1 MEKFSETRF
10 RRKMEKALSTVRKVL
25 ENERHPEVPADVDHE
40 YRDKF
45 SLADVLS
52 QTYVGA
58 MLNSLQSLGLDRAK
72 LEELYEK
79 AEQGKRAVT
88 LRLTSEEKC
97 AFDREETRKVDS
109 DTQHVTTWKGAIGG
123 MISRATKT
131 VTKVTEYFWHFRVH
145 YELFAF
151 VGSKPTDKVSLLS
164 RSAKYTIVTRS
175 KSTPRPEV
183 SILPSIDCN
192 ISALLKQALTG
203 AAFTIDRDDEQCRTP
218 RRNPQVD
225 AQLNLAAAYYV
236 WARSVHAYFAERLFP
251 VQTDHGLDLAAI
263 NAEAVFVPVF
273 PTFERYTELRSEKPA
288 AASSSSSSASPSS
301 SSSSSAAEAA
311 EAPSSRLVL
320 QPHDIEL
327 FLAEQLRSLEEQK
340 TVVAKSLPDAK
351 KAKLISSQEGSLMVA
366 LLHGKDVCQHY
377 ADGVDYVE
385 EMLRQQLIAALGK
398 VVGPVEFANYMEYHY
413 RKLYRG
419 EFEPRLFS
427 YAVRRPDHYPEG
439 VLSIEAELADGSLPQ
454 PIRTVVRRREAGAKP
469 MRFAINAATD
479 VSFFGERYLH
489 AWMSHQF
496 SGQSGTQLN
505 LVARARQFSSFI
517 LLVGRISS
525 AEVFDPKAAIIIRN
539 KDDLKLPLMLET
551 IPSAKEFKDA
561 IASLS
566 PEQQRF
572 AKAFRGMQL
581 ESTLFGICVIQIKPQ
596 LEKLLNLPNDGLT
609 KEIKLTQN
617 LMELFITY
625 QIPSDLLSYDGDQA
639 VSLAGKL
646 TKVKGYVQAMY
657 DMINECK
664 AKELAEKQQ
673 EAEYARAQRIRE
685 AEEQMSIQLVSRR
698 RKSSREMCER
708 SIVSRDCVSRSSS
721 VVSNTSAPL
730 MARAPPRPAARA
742 ASPPSNAPTPVVAEV
757 PQPSPSTES
766 TPSADAITGAAEP
779 ESSEDLAE
787 GLVDYTQVPQ
797 QLEQQFEKLDKEG
810 ALRPTIINPGKTWRK
825 KAQKA
830 LLAKPT
836 ESVLNKEG
844 QKEERNQAYDLLDAL
859 SRSGCL
865 AVDEASLHV
874 VVAATHCFDKTLV
887 DTVVQDNVNPIEK
900 VERSSLIMAAT
911 VQERAPV
918 ELIKPSQVER
928 VRTYSPELFGEL

>member
-1 MEKFSETRF
+1 MTDTWNEQRF
-10 RRKMEKALSTVRKVL
+10 RENVDRALKAVRTVL
-25 ENERHPEVPADVDHE
+25 DTTRHPQYAADVEHR
-40 YRDKF
+40 YADKYE
-45 SLADVLS
+45 LAEFLTRTAVAA
-52 QTYVGA
+52 Q
-58 MLNSLQSLGLDRAK
+58 LNCLEQLGLSGEK
-72 LEELYEK
+72 LAELQK
-79 AEQGKRAVT
+79 LAGKRSAT
-88 LRLTSEEKC
+88 LRLSGEERC
-97 AFDREETRKVDS
+97 AFDREVTRKVES
-109 DTQHVTTWKGAIGG
+109 ATQHVTEYKSSSGAK
-123 MISRATKT
+123 ATRTDKV
-131 VTKVTEYFWHFRVH
+131 VTTVTEYFWRYNVRW
-145 YELFAF
+145 ELFAYAGNSPEQR
-151 VGSKPTDKVSLLS
+151 VLLQE
-164 RSAKYTIVTRS
+164 RSSEYEIMTSS
-175 KSTPRPEV
+175 KSTPRPQV
-183 SILPSIDCN
+183 AVVPAVDTSLSW
-192 ISALLKQALTG
+192 LLAHVAGGKVQFDVQRSL
-203 AAFTIDRDDEQCRTP
+203 ESCHTP
-218 RRNPQVD
+218 RRNRDVD
-225 AQLNLAAAYYV
+225 AALRHGNELHR
-236 WARSVHAYFAERLFP
+236 WAEQARQYFVGRLFP
-251 VQTDHGLDLAAI
+251 VQTGHGLDLSVISADGL
-263 NAEAVFVPVF
+263 FVPVV
-273 PTFERYTELRSEKPA
+273 PLFEAIRDGDVPA
-288 AASSSSSSASPSS
+288 AASESSSSAS
-301 SSSSSAAEAA
+301 SSSATSEQQG
-311 EAPSSRLVL
+311 SGVVVFGDVN
-320 QPHDIEL
+320 Q
-327 FLAEQLRSLEEQK
+327 FLAEEVRSLQERNAA
-340 TVVAKSLPDAK
+340 VAKALPDAK
-351 KAKLISSQEGSLMVA
+351 KGKLISVQEGQLCVA
-366 LLHGKDVCQHY
+366 LLHVRQVCQQY
-377 ADGVDYVE
+377 ADGVDYIE
-385 EMLRQQLIAALGK
+385 DMLRKQLIAAIGK

-454 PIRTVVRRREAGAKP
+454 PIRTVVRRREAAHP

-525 AEVFDPKAAIIIRN
+525 AEVFDPKAAIIIQN

-673 EAEYARAQRIRE
+673 EAEYARAERLRD
-685 AEEQMSIQLVSRR
+685 AEPLIELCKV
-698 RKSSREMCER
+698 KSSAPRKMMKEKRMFKSKKR
-708 SIVSRDCVSRSSS
+708 AAPSRGAAAPASLARSS
-721 VVSNTSAPL
+721 APSP
-730 MARAPPRPAARA
+730 APAPKPQPAVAKPA
-742 ASPPSNAPTPVVAEV
+742 PAEPAPAEPTPSDE
-757 PQPSPSTES
+757 PS
-766 TPSADAITGAAEP
+766 TGAAEP

-928 VRTYSPELFGEL
+928 VRTYSPELFEA

>member
-1 MEKFSETRF
+1 MTDTWNEQRF
-10 RRKMEKALSTVRKVL
+10 RENVDRALKAVRTVL
-25 ENERHPEVPADVDHE
+25 DTTRHPQYAADVEHR
-40 YRDKF
+40 YADKYE
-45 SLADVLS
+45 LAEFLTRTAVAA
-52 QTYVGA
+52 Q
-58 MLNSLQSLGLDRAK
+58 LNCLEQLGLSGEK
-72 LEELYEK
+72 LAELQK
-79 AEQGKRAVT
+79 LAGKRSAT
-88 LRLTSEEKC
+88 LRLSGEERC
-97 AFDREETRKVDS
+97 AFDREVTRKVES
-109 DTQHVTTWKGAIGG
+109 ATQHVTEYKSSSGAK
-123 MISRATKT
+123 ATRTDKV
-131 VTKVTEYFWHFRVH
+131 VTTVTEYFWRYNVRW
-145 YELFAF
+145 ELFAYAGNSPEQR
-151 VGSKPTDKVSLLS
+151 VLLQE
-164 RSAKYTIVTRS
+164 RSSEYEIMTSS
-175 KSTPRPEV
+175 KSTPRPQV
-183 SILPSIDCN
+183 AVVPAVDTSLSW
-192 ISALLKQALTG
+192 LLAHVAGGKVQFDVQRSL
-203 AAFTIDRDDEQCRTP
+203 ESCHTP
-218 RRNPQVD
+218 RRNRDVD
-225 AQLNLAAAYYV
+225 AALRHGNELHR
-236 WARSVHAYFAERLFP
+236 WAEQARQYFVGRLFP
-251 VQTDHGLDLAAI
+251 VQTGHGLDLSVISADGL
-263 NAEAVFVPVF
+263 FVPVV
-273 PTFERYTELRSEKPA
+273 PLFEAIRDGDVPA
-288 AASSSSSSASPSS
+288 AASESSSSAS
-301 SSSSSAAEAA
+301 SSSATSEQQG
-311 EAPSSRLVL
+311 SGVVVFGDVN
-320 QPHDIEL
+320 Q
-327 FLAEQLRSLEEQK
+327 FLAEEVRSLQERNAA
-340 TVVAKSLPDAK
+340 VAKALPDAK
-351 KAKLISSQEGSLMVA
+351 KGKLISVQEGQLCVA
-366 LLHGKDVCQHY
+366 LLHVRQVCQQY
-377 ADGVDYVE
+377 ADGVDYIE
-385 EMLRQQLIAALGK
+385 DMLRKQLIAAIGK

-454 PIRTVVRRREAGAKP
+454 PIRTVVRRREAAHP